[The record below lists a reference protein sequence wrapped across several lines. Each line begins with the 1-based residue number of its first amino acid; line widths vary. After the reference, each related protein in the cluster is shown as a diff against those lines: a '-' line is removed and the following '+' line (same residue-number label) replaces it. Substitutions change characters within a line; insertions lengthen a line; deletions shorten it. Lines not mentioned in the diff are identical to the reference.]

1 MRSKSVAAVLLAAGA
16 LFAAPG
22 AALADTGQ
30 VVVFSTEIQPLST
43 YDEPDGCY
51 GLPTGAHV
59 LTNQTDHPVKIY
71 ADPFC
76 TTPNLTIQPGHGS
89 HVPPAAGSFSA

>member
-1 MRSKSVAAVLLAAGA
+1 MRIAAVLLAAGA
-16 LFAAPG
+16 LLATPG
-22 AALADTGQ
+22 AALAGTGQ
-30 VVVFSTEIQPLST
+30 VVVFSTEVQPLST

-51 GLPTGAHV
+51 SLPVGAHV
-59 LTNQTDHPVKIY
+59 LTNQTSHPVKIY

-76 TTPNLTIQPGHGS
+76 TTPNLVIQPGHGA